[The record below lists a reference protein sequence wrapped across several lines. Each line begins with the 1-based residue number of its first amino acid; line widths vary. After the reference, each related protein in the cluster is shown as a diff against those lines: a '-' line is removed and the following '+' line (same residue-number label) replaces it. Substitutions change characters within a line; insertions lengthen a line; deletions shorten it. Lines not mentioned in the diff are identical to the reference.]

1 MSPARRQSLVVDGQ
15 PVALGPDGHLAD
27 PDHWSPPVAEAL
39 ARRAG
44 IELSED
50 HWWLIRFVR
59 DHQSRYG
66 MPPLMRVAV
75 TELRKR
81 PGHANASSRDL
92 YRLFPDGPVREAC
105 RYGGLPRPESC
116 I

>member
-1 MSPARRQSLVVDGQ
+1 MTQRQLSGFGGHTIVLDADGHLVEPSDWSETIAEEMARLDG
-15 PVALGPDGHLAD
+15 VALGRL
-27 PDHWSPPVAEAL
+27 
-39 ARRAG
+39 
-44 IELSED
+44 

-59 DHQSRYG
+59 DHHREYG

-75 TELRKR
+75 SAMRRDADVED
-81 PGHANASSRDL
+81 ASSRTL
-92 YRLFPDGPVREAC
+92 YRLFPDGPIREAC